1 MNVRDD
7 SLDLVSIVVFMGVQ
21 QNVFFIVDLD
31 VFFNCKDLFFDD
43 NGFWKMMGVC
53 LKFFIVKKEG
63 SKVVRIE
70 KVGIEEDVDI
80 VIRRR
85 FYICKF
91 CISFK

>member
-1 MNVRDD
+1 
-7 SLDLVSIVVFMGVQ
+7 
-21 QNVFFIVDLD
+21 
-31 VFFNCKDLFFDD
+31 
-43 NGFWKMMGVC
+43 MMGVC

-91 CISFK
+91 CISFKWIIVVIEYGREIEKWFLVVFLSYYFEGVL